1 MDKSYILKSEKISKS
16 FNRKPVITDFSYC
29 FPATGVI
36 AIMGPSGCGKT
47 TLLRMIA
54 GLEKQDSGIIEKAS
68 DVKIAYV
75 FQESRLFPSF
85 TAKENIEC
93 CCDNSGKADILLEKV
108 GLKDFAD
115 YLPSE
120 LSGGMKQ
127 RVSLARAL
135 SVDADII
142 LLDEAFKSQDEDTR
156 EKLYTIIRE
165 EAEKRLFIMVTH
177 DIDEAKFL
185 ASDMIN
191 L

>member
-1 MDKSYILKSEKISKS
+1 M
-16 FNRKPVITDFSYC
+16 
-29 FPATGVI
+29 
-36 AIMGPSGCGKT
+36 
-47 TLLRMIA
+47 
-54 GLEKQDSGIIEKAS
+54 
-68 DVKIAYV
+68 
-75 FQESRLFPSF
+75 
-85 TAKENIEC
+85 
-93 CCDNSGKADILLEKV
+93 LEKV